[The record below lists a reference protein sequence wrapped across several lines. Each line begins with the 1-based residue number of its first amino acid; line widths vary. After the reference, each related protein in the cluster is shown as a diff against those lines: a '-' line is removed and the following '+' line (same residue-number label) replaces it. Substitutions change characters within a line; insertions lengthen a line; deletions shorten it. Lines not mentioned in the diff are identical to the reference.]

1 MLFASI
7 VDEVPPTALDSYREG
22 FVNSN
27 THFIDYHTVKLDKSF
42 STVSYTRAEFWTLSS
57 KFAALLRQDYG
68 LNRNDAV
75 VHLFNSNEIHDLSL
89 RLASVMVGT
98 IPVTINWQ
106 ADTKERMLYK
116 ITKTSAKL
124 VVLGRDYN
132 EEVVDYLKSK
142 TSELELDVAFV
153 DLQTID
159 IEETPPLEESLF
171 TPQTSNDSTRI
182 IIFTSGTTGEP
193 KGVKL
198 SYNAYKTN
206 RETFDGFLQTTSK
219 GLIAVVTN
227 PLHHTN
233 STSITD
239 WALRK
244 PNARLH
250 LLARYT
256 TLYWK
261 LLYMIGMSLNPLDT
275 VVVAPLVSV
284 HIDFLDHLVQ
294 TESLPVEIEKLTP
307 QLAKINL
314 LIGSAPVGPT
324 TVARLQKYASQLP
337 PVVRFGS
344 TETCLQVCG
353 TLLSASSEVRLSAFK
368 SGWNHTWKGQKLCG
382 YYIGREH
389 PNCTEVK
396 IVLGGEEENFMQEC
410 EHGQP
415 GQLVTRGGNLFSC
428 YVGDEEAT
436 KKAMKGDWYVNCRD
450 VCFKL
455 LNEIDGGVDIFWL
468 SRDSNLLIRGGANYS
483 FEQINSELTAIV
495 RKKWTLESVDVEVAV
510 VGVRGRGRGKGKGK
524 GRGSEHEDLCCVT
537 LELKSDLGREK
548 LGVAKESDFLSA
560 CKEGGVSK
568 GSRPDRV
575 VFGST
580 PKNFK
585 GAIQCKDLLER
596 WGAVF
601 DAEQATG

>member
-206 RETFDGFLQTTSK
+206 RETFDGLHQKALSPLSQTHCPHK
-219 GLIAVVTN
+219 FHINHRLGVTKAQCSPPPPG
-227 PLHHTN
+227 PLHN
-233 STSITD
+233 SILE
-239 WALRK
+239 AF
-244 PNARLH
+244 
-250 LLARYT
+250 
-256 TLYWK
+256 
-261 LLYMIGMSLNPLDT
+261 
-275 VVVAPLVSV
+275 V
-284 HIDFLDHLVQ
+284 HDRHEF
-294 TESLPVEIEKLTP
+294 ESPRHRSSRP
-307 QLAKINL
+307 
-314 LIGSAPVGPT
+314 
-324 TVARLQKYASQLP
+324 
-337 PVVRFGS
+337 
-344 TETCLQVCG
+344 TCLC
-353 TLLSASSEVRLSAFK
+353 A
-368 SGWNHTWKGQKLCG
+368 H
-382 YYIGREH
+382 
-389 PNCTEVK
+389 
-396 IVLGGEEENFMQEC
+396 
-410 EHGQP
+410 
-415 GQLVTRGGNLFSC
+415 
-428 YVGDEEAT
+428 
-436 KKAMKGDWYVNCRD
+436 
-450 VCFKL
+450 
-455 LNEIDGGVDIFWL
+455 
-468 SRDSNLLIRGGANYS
+468 
-483 FEQINSELTAIV
+483 
-495 RKKWTLESVDVEVAV
+495 
-510 VGVRGRGRGKGKGK
+510 
-524 GRGSEHEDLCCVT
+524 
-537 LELKSDLGREK
+537 
-548 LGVAKESDFLSA
+548 
-560 CKEGGVSK
+560 
-568 GSRPDRV
+568 
-575 VFGST
+575 
-580 PKNFK
+580 
-585 GAIQCKDLLER
+585 
-596 WGAVF
+596 
-601 DAEQATG
+601 